1 MLLDMNI
8 LQKYVTYRMLNIILY
23 EKLKEINH
31 LHQMIITQK
40 FLFLSPMQNDHGKH
54 QQQSKHNNITNV
66 VI

>member
-8 LQKYVTYRMLNIILY
+8 LQKYVTYRMFNIILY

-40 FLFLSPMQNDHGKH
+40 FLFLSLMQNDKIEVMAESW
-54 QQQSKHNNITNV
+54 QTPTTIKT
-66 VI
+66 